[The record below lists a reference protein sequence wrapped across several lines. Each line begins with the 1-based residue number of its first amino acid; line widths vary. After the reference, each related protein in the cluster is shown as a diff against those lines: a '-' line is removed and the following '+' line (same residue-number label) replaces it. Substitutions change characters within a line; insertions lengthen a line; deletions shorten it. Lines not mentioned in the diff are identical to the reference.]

1 MAAEASDK
9 ETRSGEL
16 FDCKLKTKVW
26 FANGPK
32 MLYRSNGL
40 QRGGGDIYGSYCPH
54 ELARH
59 RLIGEAAWAA
69 RICCLDMCKIHLCW
83 GFLST
88 GSSRSWR
95 FGKESVALILNMWKL
110 WTELRVC
117 QVARPCKRLFG
128 MGFFHVF
135 CHCSASWRALDHL
148 WWDQSLR
155 GNELI
160 QFYELCL
167 VFCVCK

>member
-16 FDCKLKTKVW
+16 FDCKLKCDMQMDPKC
-26 FANGPK
+26 FIGP
-32 MLYRSNGL
+32 MDC
-40 QRGGGDIYGSYCPH
+40 RGGDRNGSYCPH

-59 RLIGEAAWAA
+59 RLIGEAAWTA

-95 FGKESVALILNMWKL
+95 VGKESVALILNMWKL
-110 WTELRVC
+110 WTELCVC
-117 QVARPCKRLFG
+117 QVVRPCKRSFG

-135 CHCSASWRALDHL
+135 CHCSASGRALDHL
-148 WWDQSLR
+148 WCDQSLR

-160 QFYELCL
+160 QFYGLCL